1 MSTNQPVRLR
11 NHKSMSISYSSLTA
25 GWALC
30 VVALL
35 LFSGCATVDKPGLDL
50 SRVRDATPRSEP
62 LSRYGNP
69 EIYEVNGRRYYPLK
83 SSLGFVERGV
93 ASWYGGYFHGRRTS
107 SGETYDMYQMT
118 AAHRILPLPTYVLVT
133 NLENGRKVIL
143 KVNDRGPF
151 IDDRVIDL
159 SYAAAQKLD
168 IAWLGTARVEVRAID
183 PRRYHPEPPTL
194 LAAASPTRVLAPPRR
209 SPPVAQSQPSP
220 LKVANY
226 QPTDRVYLQVGAF
239 SDMAKAEKLRARLA
253 SEVGRIVRIHPTEN
267 SAKRLYRVQVGP
279 LSRGEVPSGM
289 VQTLMRMGL
298 REHRLVMN

>member
-1 MSTNQPVRLR
+1 MP
-11 NHKSMSISYSSLTA
+11 ISYPSLRA
-25 GWALC
+25 GWGICLFS
-30 VVALL
+30 LL
-35 LFSGCATVDKPGLDL
+35 LFSGCATVDKPALDL
-50 SRVRDATPRSEP
+50 SKTRNATPKSEP

-69 EIYEVNGRRYYPLK
+69 AMYEITGRRYYPLK

-118 AAHRILPLPTYVLVT
+118 AAHRILPLPTYVAVT
-133 NLENGRKVIL
+133 NLENGRKVIV

-194 LAAASPTRVLAPPRR
+194 LAASSPAKVLAPPPR
-209 SPPVAQSQPSP
+209 SRPMAQARPSP
-220 LKVANY
+220 LKAANY

-253 SEVGRIVRIHPTEN
+253 SQVGRMVRIHPTEN
-267 SAKRLYRVQVGP
+267 PAKRLYRVQVGP